1 MSSGIYLVRDDGRLV
16 EMVEQSYGSEALLE
30 ELLELYPN
38 LLNGERVDREALD
51 EWLVIIRQDGGGFE
65 DSRTDLWASN
75 RIFLDRDAVP
85 TLVEIDC
92 SVDPQIRQG
101 TVGHLLTAAAS
112 VSLNWPVES
121 ILTQFEANCREVDR
135 DPEQVFEAFLGHDQ
149 DEERF
154 WQQVKTNL
162 QAGRIRLVL
171 VSDQVSDE
179 LSRMIEFLNEQMD
192 PAELVAIEIKQYAG
206 QGEDDGLKTLVPRAI
221 GRTAEANKKKSATN
235 LERRR
240 WDEKSFFQEMELRQT
255 ENEVEVARTLY
266 DWCCNH
272 RSLEVHW
279 RTGDTYG
286 GFVAVYEG
294 NRGVGHELFKIGID
308 GGFEIMSQHYA
319 NWEPF
324 DSRDEW
330 DLLRARLSEVG
341 LALPENRDVG
351 RSPNFSLSTLKDPTA
366 FDKVLEVF
374 DWVIGRVQEYYR

>member
-16 EMVEQSYGSEALLE
+16 EMVEQSYGSETLLE

-38 LLNGERVDREALD
+38 LLNGERVEGEDLD
-51 EWLVIIRQDGGGFE
+51 EWLVIVRQNGGF
-65 DSRTDLWASN
+65 DDDRADLWASN
-75 RIFLDRDAVP
+75 RIFLDRDGVP

-92 SVDPQIRQG
+92 SLDPRVRQG
-101 TVGHLLTAAAS
+101 TVGHLLTAAANM
-112 VSLNWPVES
+112 SLTWPVEG
-121 ILTQFEANCREVDR
+121 ILSQFEANCRDADR
-135 DPEQVFEAFLGHDQ
+135 DPEQAFEAFLGHDQ

-206 QGEDDGLKTLVPRAI
+206 QGDDDGLKTLVPRAI
-221 GRTAEANKKKSATN
+221 GRTAEASKKKSATN

-240 WDEKSFFQEMELRQT
+240 WDEASFFQEMESRQT
-255 ENEVEVARTLY
+255 EDEVEVARALY
-266 DWCCNH
+266 DWCCDRRNVQ
-272 RSLEVHW
+272 LHW

-286 GFVAVYEG
+286 GFLAVFAS
-294 NRGVGHELFKIGID
+294 RGASHEMFKVGID

-319 NWEPF
+319 NWSPF
-324 DSRDEW
+324 SSREGWDE
-330 DLLRARLSEVG
+330 LRNQFSGIG
-341 LALPENRDVG
+341 LALPANSDVG
-351 RSPNFSLSTLKDPTA
+351 RSPNFSLSTLKDDTA
-366 FDKVLEVF
+366 FNNVLEVF
-374 DWVIGRVQEYYR
+374 DWVIAQARDRR

>member
-30 ELLELYPN
+30 ELLERYPN
-38 LLNGERVDREALD
+38 LLNGERVDRGALD
-51 EWLVIIRQDGGGFE
+51 EWLVIVRQDGVGFE
-65 DSRTDLWASN
+65 ESTDLWTSK
-75 RIFLDRDAVP
+75 RIFLDRDGVP

-92 SVDPQIRQG
+92 SVDSRVRQG

-112 VSLNWPVES
+112 ISLNWPVES
-121 ILTQFEANCREVDR
+121 ILSQFEANCRDVDR
-135 DPEQVFEAFLGHDQ
+135 DPEQVFEEFLGHDQ

-154 WQQVKTNL
+154 WQLVKTNL

-171 VSDQVSDE
+171 VSDQVPDE

-206 QGEDDGLKTLVPRAI
+206 QGEDNGLKTLVPRAI
-221 GRTAEANKKKSATN
+221 GRTAEASKKKSATN

-240 WDEKSFFQEMELRQT
+240 WDEASFFQEMEARQT
-255 ENEVEVARTLY
+255 QEEVEVARELY
-266 DWCCNH
+266 DWCCDRN
-272 RSLEVHW
+272 SLQVHW

-286 GFVAVYEG
+286 GFVAVYG
-294 NRGVGHELFKIGID
+294 DGRGAGHEMFKVGID

-319 NWEPF
+319 NWDPF
-324 DSRDEW
+324 DSKDEW
-330 DLLRARLSEVG
+330 DQLRAQFSKIG
-341 LALPENRDVG
+341 LALPENREVG

-366 FDKVLEVF
+366 FNKVLEVF
-374 DWVIGRVQEYYR
+374 DWAIDCVRDYYR